1 MLSIEDGARANIQA
15 NTQTNAQ
22 AEAEAEAEA
31 SSSKADTKGKGKR
44 KATSPAEEEP
54 GLDSSTALLLMN
66 IENAGKSMGK

>member
-22 AEAEAEAEA
+22 AEAEAEA